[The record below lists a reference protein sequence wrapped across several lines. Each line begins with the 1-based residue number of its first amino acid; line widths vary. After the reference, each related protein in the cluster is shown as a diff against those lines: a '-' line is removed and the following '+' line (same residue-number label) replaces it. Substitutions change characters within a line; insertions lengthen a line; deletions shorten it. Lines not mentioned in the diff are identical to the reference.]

1 MSRLPPEGP
10 DATPLTPTGEATAQV
25 LRTMR
30 RGVVLNGVGWLLPAL
45 LALASVPALTRALGA
60 ERFGLLTLA
69 WAAVAAF
76 GALDLGV
83 GRAVAFLVADYGARG
98 ARAELP
104 PVLAAANW
112 SVWILF
118 TPFALLGAVLA
129 PWLVASAFDIP
140 TQLHAEGTRVLRLLA
155 IALPFVVHGIVL
167 RSAFEGDQRWRAVN
181 ALRIPLGVVT
191 WGGPWLAL
199 AFTRDVSA
207 LAGVI
212 VAGRVGYWLAQLLWL
227 RASWRA
233 PDFGTLMRAG
243 GWMTVSGL
251 VSPVLVMA
259 DRALLPLVAPIA
271 VVGWYVA
278 AGEGATKLWLFP
290 TALVPVLF
298 PALTAAIAG
307 RRASEAAATPST
319 SASDAS
325 FGELMSRATRATGAV
340 LLPVSVLLVLLA
352 EPLLQ
357 WWLAAAYA
365 PEVVE
370 VFRLFVTAIYLNSIA
385 LVAYTALQAAGQA
398 GAAARLHLLEL
409 PIFAFAMVMA
419 AKFGGVMGIALVWAL
434 RLMLDGA
441 AMWRLALRRLPGAE
455 FAAEAAMRWGLGGA
469 AMFGGLAV
477 VRWMAG

>member
-1 MSRLPPEGP
+1 MTVTPE
-10 DATPLTPTGEATAQV
+10 GEATSQAI
-25 LRTMR
+25 RTLR
-30 RGVVLNGVGWLLPAL
+30 RGVLLNGIGWLLPAL

-98 ARAELP
+98 AREDLP

-118 TPFALLGAVLA
+118 TPFALLGFAVA
-129 PWLVASAFDIP
+129 PWLVSTAFDVP
-140 TQLHAEGTRVLRLLA
+140 AELHAEGARVLRLLA
-155 IALPFVVHGIVL
+155 LALPFVVHGIVL

-181 ALRIPLGVVT
+181 ALRIPLGVIT
-191 WGGPWLAL
+191 WGGPWLAVM
-199 AFTRDVSA
+199 FTRDVSV
-207 LAGVI
+207 LAAVI
-212 VAGRVGYWLAQLLWL
+212 VGGRAMYWLAQLIWL
-227 RASWRA
+227 RAPWAA
-233 PDFGTLMRAG
+233 PDFATLMRAG

-298 PALTAAIAG
+298 PALTAAVAG
-307 RRASEAAATPST
+307 RAASLNAESHSAEASEAT
-319 SASDAS
+319 
-325 FGELMSRATRATGAV
+325 FGDLMSRATRATGAV

-352 EPLLQ
+352 EPLLR
-357 WWLAAAYA
+357 WWLAAAFA

-370 VFRLFVTAIYLNSIA
+370 VFRLFVAAIYLNSIA

-409 PIFAFAMVMA
+409 PIFAFAIVLA
-419 AKFGGVMGIALVWAL
+419 AKFGGAQGIALVWAL

-441 AMWRLALRRLPGAE
+441 AMWRLAMRRLPGAE
-455 FAAEAAMRWGLGGA
+455 YAASAAVRWGLGGA
-469 AMFGGLAV
+469 ALFGVLGV
-477 VRWMAG
+477 VRWLGQ

>member
-1 MSRLPPEGP
+1 MTRDSTSH
-10 DATPLTPTGEATAQV
+10 AV
-25 LRTMR
+25 RTLR
-30 RGVVLNGVGWLLPAL
+30 RGVMLNGVGWLLPAL

-98 ARAELP
+98 AREELP

-118 TPFALLGAVLA
+118 TPFALLGFVVA
-129 PWLVASAFDIP
+129 PWLVSAAFDVP
-140 TQLHAEGTRVLRLLA
+140 TALHAEGARVVRLLSL
-155 IALPFVVHGIVL
+155 ALPFVVHGIVL

-181 ALRIPLGVVT
+181 ALRIPLGVIT
-191 WGGPWLAL
+191 WGGPWLAVL
-199 AFTRDVSA
+199 FTRDVSV

-212 VAGRVGYWLAQLLWL
+212 VGGRAIYWAAQLIWL
-227 RASWRA
+227 RAPWGA
-233 PDFGTLMRAG
+233 PDFATLMRAG

-290 TALVPVLF
+290 TALLPVLF
-298 PALTAAIAG
+298 PALTAA
-307 RRASEAAATPST
+307 ASEAT
-319 SASDAS
+319 
-325 FGELMSRATRATGAV
+325 FGDLMSRATRATGAM
-340 LLPVSVLLVLLA
+340 LLPVSVLLVILA
-352 EPLLQ
+352 EPLLR
-357 WWLAAAYA
+357 WWLAAAFA
-365 PEVVE
+365 PDVVE
-370 VFRLFVTAIYLNSIA
+370 VFRLFVAAIYLNSIA

-409 PIFAFAMVMA
+409 PIFAFAILLA
-419 AKFGGVMGIALVWAL
+419 AKFGGVQGIALVWAL

-455 FAAEAAMRWGLGGA
+455 HAAPAAMRWGLGGA
-469 AMFGGLAV
+469 ALFGVLGL
-477 VRWMAG
+477 VRWVAL